1 MKEAEVRPFDLGERQ
16 VMFML
21 DWYGI
26 VAALALQCT
35 TISLLVRYLLI
46 RYRKRK
52 RRPTYK
58 K

>member
-1 MKEAEVRPFDLGERQ
+1 VEESPFDLGERQ

-26 VAALALQCT
+26 VVALALQYT
-35 TISLLVRYLLI
+35 TVSVLVTYLLI